1 MIAGSVPDHVITRA
15 GAQVH
20 IRWSHRG
27 HGDFHIEQPRAT
39 LEGRRRAF
47 VDLPWSQPDEVHGT
61 TIGVV
66 ARPGDCDGV
75 VFDGLVTDVDDV
87 VLDIWV
93 GDCAPVALV
102 SENGRIGAV
111 HAGWRGLEAGVL
123 AEAVAAVRTSI
134 DEPVEAVLGPC
145 IHPCCYEFSP
155 DDLHRLA
162 ARFSPAVV
170 GLTRLGAP
178 ALDMPAAVRAA
189 LAEVGVVLRDASV
202 CTGCHGD
209 AYFSHRVRNERG
221 RQMMAVWRTTTITT
235 TSITTTSSTSTSST
249 STSSTSSGSTCSGAV
264 GEP

>member
-20 IRWSHRG
+20 IRWSQRH
-27 HGDFHIEQPRAT
+27 HGDFHIEQPRDS
-39 LEGRRRAF
+39 LDVRRREF

-66 ARPGDCDGV
+66 ARPGDCDGA
-75 VFDGLVTDVDDV
+75 VFDGLVTDLDDV
-87 VLDIWV
+87 VLGIWV

-102 SENGRIGAV
+102 SERGRIGAV

-123 AEAVAAVRTSI
+123 AAGVAAMRTSV

-155 DDLHRLA
+155 DDLNRVA

-170 GLTRLGAP
+170 GRTREGAP

-189 LAEVGVVLRDASV
+189 LAEAGVGLRDASV
-202 CTGCHGD
+202 CTGCNGD
-209 AYFSHRVRNERG
+209 TYFSHRARGERG
-221 RQMMAVWRTTTITT
+221 RQMMAVWRTVTAVTTVATT
-235 TSITTTSSTSTSST
+235 TTTTT
-249 STSSTSSGSTCSGAV
+249 GG
-264 GEP
+264 GGGQEP